1 MSKTFENRFLPQFRS
16 VAQPAVRQRHPDPIQ
31 LDFGQPFPASMPTAG
46 LVEGARKGLERE
58 GWQALRYGGG
68 PSCLELRDFLA
79 HWSGSKGIEA
89 TGEDVL
95 VTNGSMQAI
104 DLVAAVLIE
113 PGDAVL
119 VEAPAYFTALRRF
132 AFCGAVIHGL
142 PLDDYGL
149 DVDTLAV
156 WLDESYRR
164 GEPPP
169 KFLYTVP
176 NFQNPTGRTLP
187 LERRHRLLELAYTY
201 GFTILEDD
209 AYGDL
214 FFGSPPPPPLR
225 TLDRNGDH
233 TIYISTLSK
242 TVAPG
247 LRLGW
252 AVAGKETLAA
262 LQRAKNDPGTSPLA
276 QTVTWSFLRD
286 LDFEERVAGLRREY
300 AGRWAAM
307 HRALLDQLPSGTTFT
322 EPAGGFFT
330 WLTLPGQTDMN
341 VLQDAAR
348 REGVTY
354 MPGSAFFYPEQAVT
368 ALRLCFSFCSHE
380 QLAEGVKRL
389 VRALSASQ
397 CTGPVLS

>member
-1 MSKTFENRFLPQFRS
+1 MSKTLANRFLPQFRPT
-16 VAQPAVRQRHPDPIQ
+16 AQPAGHQRRPDAIQ
-31 LDFGQPFPASMPTAG
+31 LDFGQPCPSSIPTAG

-68 PSCLELRDFLA
+68 PSCSELREFLA
-79 HWSGSKGIEA
+79 QWSGTKGIEA

-104 DLVAAVLIE
+104 DLVAEVLIE
-113 PGDAVL
+113 PGDAVM

-132 AFCGAVIHGL
+132 AYCGAAIHGF
-142 PLDDYGL
+142 PLDDQGL
-149 DVDTLAV
+149 DLDTLAA
-156 WLDESYRR
+156 WLEERDRR

-176 NFQNPTGRTLP
+176 TFQNPTGRTLP
-187 LERRHRLLELAYTY
+187 IERRQRLLELAYTY

-214 FFGSPPPPPLR
+214 YFGSPPPPPLR
-225 TLDRNGDH
+225 TLDHGGDH

-242 TVAPG
+242 TIAPG
-247 LRLGW
+247 IRLGW
-252 AVAGKETLAA
+252 AVGGKETLAA

-286 LDFEERVAGLRREY
+286 LDFSARVAGLRREY
-300 AGRWAAM
+300 AGRWATM
-307 HRALLDQLPSGTTFT
+307 RRALLDELSPGATFT

-330 WLTLPGQTDMN
+330 WLTLPGHTDMV
-341 VLQDAAR
+341 VLEAAAR

-354 MPGSAFFYPEQAVT
+354 MPGSAFYYPEAPVT

-380 QLAEGVKRL
+380 QLVEGVKRL
-389 VRALSASQ
+389 SRAVSASQ
-397 CTGPVLS
+397 CMGPALS